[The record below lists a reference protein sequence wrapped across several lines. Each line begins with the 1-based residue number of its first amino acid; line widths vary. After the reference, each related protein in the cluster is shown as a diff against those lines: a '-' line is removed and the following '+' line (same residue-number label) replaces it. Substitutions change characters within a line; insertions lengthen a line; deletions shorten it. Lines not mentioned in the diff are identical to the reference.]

1 MLLFCILATDSFHF
15 TLTILLGEFISTAM
29 MKALRTGF
37 FFGYTLCLF
46 RAAGT
51 AFKYLIA
58 RDPFSFAHL
67 RARCNLCLYF
77 WSLRELLTETYAT
90 V

>member
-1 MLLFCILATDSFHF
+1 MLLFCVLATDSFHF

-29 MKALRTGF
+29 MKALRTEF
-37 FFGYTLCLF
+37 FFGYTSCLF

-58 RDPFSFAHL
+58 RDSFSFAHL
-67 RARCNLCLYF
+67 RTRDNLSLYF
-77 WSLRELLTETYAT
+77 
-90 V
+90 